1 MKDQLSIE
9 GADFMG
15 DNLRNKLKYCGEGV
29 RLFSLSKMIHPQ
41 NAELDDYCQIMDF
54 AFIDAGKS
62 FKLGKYSTVTWHCLI
77 EGGANVHIGDRVFLG
92 PGSKILC
99 STYELNGYY
108 AIEHIP
114 EECRATLYG
123 DIFIEDDAYIG
134 ANSTVLPG
142 VKIGEGAVVGANSL
156 VNRNLKP
163 WGIYFGNPV
172 KLIGMREKP
181 TEERKRIIDSMDWTK
196 HF

>member
-1 MKDQLSIE
+1 MEQNMLEGIE
-9 GADFMG
+9 LMG
-15 DNLRNKLKYCGEGV
+15 NNLRDKVKYIGEGV
-29 RLFSLSKMIHPQ
+29 KLYPLCKMIHPS
-41 NAELDDYCQIMDF
+41 NAELDDHCQIMDY
-54 AFIDAGKS
+54 AFVDAGQSLKI
-62 FKLGKYSTVTWHCLI
+62 GKYSTITWQCVV
-77 EGGANVHIGDRVFLG
+77 EGGAKISIGDRVFLG
-92 PGSKILC
+92 PGSKVLS

-114 EECRATLYG
+114 DECRATSYG
-123 DIFIEDDAYIG
+123 DIVIEDDAYIG
-134 ANSTVLPG
+134 AGAVVMPG

-181 TEERKRIIDSMDWTK
+181 TEERKSILGQMDWTK